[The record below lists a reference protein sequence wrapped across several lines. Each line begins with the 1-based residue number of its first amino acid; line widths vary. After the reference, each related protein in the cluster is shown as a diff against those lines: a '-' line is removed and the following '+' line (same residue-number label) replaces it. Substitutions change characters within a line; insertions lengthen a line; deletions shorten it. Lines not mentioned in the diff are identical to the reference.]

1 MKNSKKHAITGKEFN
16 LIPKKII
23 KSKVSNRRYLLVDED
38 DEDADGY
45 LDHDYDHHLHSDYDH
60 DEEYIGR
67 SSSDDEKALAIS
79 THFHTMIID
88 DHNNIDS
95 NIIIINNN
103 NNNNNISSRRQLN
116 ADAATETALSS
127 TTLELPMGFDWRAYL
142 QLNPDL
148 IQAGLIIHSH
158 HQYHTNSHIISLI
171 FTQQRLY
178 HHSQSSS
185 VPCYQQSH
193 SITHH
198 HYSVLHNQSYSI
210 THRHST
216 APTY

>member
-1 MKNSKKHAITGKEFN
+1 MKNSKKHAITGKDFN

-23 KSKVSNRRYLLVDED
+23 KSKVSNRRYLLVDEN
-38 DEDADGY
+38 DEDAGGH
-45 LDHDYDHHLHSDYDH
+45 LDHDYDHHHHSDYDH
-60 DEEYIGR
+60 DEEFFGG

-88 DHNNIDS
+88 DHNNINS
-95 NIIIINNN
+95 NIIIINNDN
-103 NNNNNISSRRQLN
+103 NNNNRSSRRQLN
-116 ADAATETALSS
+116 ADATTETATSSSSSS

-158 HQYHTNSHIISLI
+158 HLYHINSHIISLI
-171 FTQQRLY
+171 VTQQRLY

-185 VPCYQQSH
+185 VINSRILPLI
-193 SITHH
+193 SIII
-198 HYSVLHNQSYSI
+198 SI
-210 THRHST
+210 
-216 APTY
+216 A